1 MQYVYSIALL
11 VALLLSQTLRADD
24 HGTNYDG
31 IDLTVLGGMQ
41 YEVCQLRSGKTL
53 EDADKQ
59 VKSAAK
65 EFARLKLGLGIIN
78 FTPFLIMPT
87 PITKQ
92 PTTSPWSADPS
103 LHSQKAGIDW
113 NNPAKRPK

>member
-78 FTPFLIMPT
+78 FTPVFDHADANNET
-87 PITKQ
+87 ADYITMVYGSI
-92 PTTSPWSADPS
+92 PRIRRR
-103 LHSQKAGIDW
+103 LG
-113 NNPAKRPK
+113 